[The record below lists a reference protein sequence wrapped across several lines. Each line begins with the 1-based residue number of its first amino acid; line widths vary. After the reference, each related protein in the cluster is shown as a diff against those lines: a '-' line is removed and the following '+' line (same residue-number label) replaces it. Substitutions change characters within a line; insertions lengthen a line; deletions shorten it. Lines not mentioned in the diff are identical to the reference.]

1 VEEPRLP
8 ARLRGGWRGQV
19 GVVTPVRASRLD
31 AAQDGRAAIL
41 AAVREGI
48 ILAETARRL
57 ARSLGLTVRAF
68 RAGLRELLEREQIA
82 VTAEP
87 RGQLTIRS
95 KRRRPMAALP
105 GGERW

>member
-1 VEEPRLP
+1 M
-8 ARLRGGWRGQV
+8 
-19 GVVTPVRASRLD
+19 TPVRTSRLD
-31 AAQDGRAAIL
+31 ADQAGRAAIL

-48 ILAETARRL
+48 ILVGTARRL
-57 ARSLGLTVRAF
+57 ARSLRLTVRAF

-95 KRRRPMAALP
+95 TRRPPPVTLP
-105 GGERW
+105 VAELRRPAPGTGARPLRHPGIGHSR